1 MVISYRQSRCFRRV
15 FPEFGDVLRWANKH
29 DVLLVSATENMG
41 DPRQHKDLLLPL
53 ITAWTDQG
61 DSETKSQIYS
71 DLYARYRE
79 EGRWTGGKVPYGYRS
94 MQTGPKRHDLAV
106 DEAAAACLPEAVSRA
121 PRRSQD
127 SSLLLRVAYCIDGLP
142 LYRWSTTSR
151 GKRYT
156 YYKCLALCR
165 TDRFPQGCVSAPIP
179 LEFLDDLATQLF
191 LAEVGHVEITHQGIE
206 GDDSP
211 KKRLDALGKR
221 IITLTA
227 EEEEQEIDHG
237 HEIARL
243 RDERARLRA

>member
-94 MQTGPKRHDLAV
+94 VQTGPKRHDLAV
-106 DEAAAACLPEAVSRA
+106 DEVAAAVLREAVARVLRGESLNSVCADLNRRA
-121 PRRSQD
+121 IPSPLNRQRLLYGGKLIFRDDGTGRRWTLGPWHRG
-127 SSLLLRVAYCIDGLP
+127 SLVLILKSPALLGRAM
-142 LYRWSTTSR
+142 
-151 GKRYT
+151 
-156 YYKCLALCR
+156 
-165 TDRFPQGCVSAPIP
+165 
-179 LEFLDDLATQLF
+179 
-191 LAEVGHVEITHQGIE
+191 
-206 GDDSP
+206 
-211 KKRLDALGKR
+211 
-221 IITLTA
+221 
-227 EEEEQEIDHG
+227 HG
-237 HEIARL
+237 NRS
-243 RDERARLRA
+243 